1 MSIFKVVAFE
11 AFSAVAIFSM
21 DSAMI
26 RDGDADSFSVE
37 DPVIR
42 ASQADLVVP
51 VPSGASKIGRS
62 GGVGGREDTLTIGK
76 VVSLVARSTVT
87 VVSMSSALIR
97 DGHAD
102 IFSVSEIVLRA
113 SKTFLIVPVPF
124 ATADAA
130 GVGSVESREDTLTV
144 VQFVS
149 FVARGAFTFFV
160 VSSTLV
166 RNGDADSV
174 IVEEP
179 VFRAGQASLVIPVPS
194 GTSEVGGSGVVGGR
208 EDTLTVNEVIAFVA
222 RGAGSVLIVRSTL
235 IRNND
240 TSGSFFVKDPSIRAG
255 QANLVVPVPG
265 SAAED

>member
-11 AFSAVAIFSM
+11 AFSAVAIFGV
-21 DSAMI
+21 DSPMV

-42 ASQADLVVP
+42 AGKADLVVP
-51 VPSGASKIGRS
+51 VPSGASKIRRS

-76 VVSLVARSTVT
+76 IVSLVARSTVT
-87 VVSMSSALIR
+87 VVSMSSALVR
-97 DGHAD
+97 DGYAD
-102 IFSVSEIVLRA
+102 ILIVSEIVLRA
-113 SKTFLIVPVPF
+113 SKAFLIIPVPF
-124 ATADAA
+124 STADAA
-130 GVGSVESREDTLTV
+130 GVGSVKSREDTLTV

-149 FVARGAFTFFV
+149 FVARSAVTFFV

-166 RNGDADSV
+166 GNGDADSV
-174 IVEEP
+174 FVEEP
-179 VFRAGQASLVIPVPS
+179 VSRASEADLVIPVPG

-208 EDTLTVNEVIAFVA
+208 KDTLTVNEVITFVA
-222 RGAGSVLIVRSTL
+222 SGTVSVFIVRSTL

-240 TSGSFFVKDPSIRAG
+240 TSGSFFVKDPSIIAG

-265 SAAED
+265 STAED